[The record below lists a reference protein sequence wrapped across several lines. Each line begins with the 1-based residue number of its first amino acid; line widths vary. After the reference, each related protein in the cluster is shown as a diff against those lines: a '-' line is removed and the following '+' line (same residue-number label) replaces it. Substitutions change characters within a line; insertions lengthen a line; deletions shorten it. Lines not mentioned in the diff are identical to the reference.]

1 MLGID
6 FERTLACVYR
16 GEFEGF
22 SGGMHA
28 IRDFERVD
36 FGAFVG
42 IREQMEILYTN
53 TQNFLQG
60 KDSCNALFWGAR
72 GCGKSSSMRAV
83 LTHFLLSAPKVAIPF
98 DEVLK
103 NPLKSPDSHS
113 ARFASSPQAHSAQT
127 HSAHTQESAL
137 LKPLRVIEIPKK
149 SLEIL
154 PFVLDSIRELPFCFV
169 IFCDDLAF
177 GLNDESYKALKSLME
192 GSLEAVAKNVL
203 IYATSNMRHL
213 LQESYPQDTMHTNDA
228 QDELIALSD
237 RFGIA
242 LGFYTLGAEEFIA
255 LVESMGV
262 KCTPNVR
269 QSALNFATQKG
280 SRNPRI
286 AKEFVKL
293 HNGGLGGL
301 L

>member
-6 FERTLACVYR
+6 FTRTLACVYR

-28 IRDFERVD
+28 IRDFERMD
-36 FGAFVG
+36 FGAFIG
-42 IREQMEILYTN
+42 IREQMEILYIN

-83 LTHFLLSAPKVAIPF
+83 LTHFLLNSPKVAIPF
-98 DEVLK
+98 DEVLR
-103 NPLKSPDSHS
+103 NPLKDSHS
-113 ARFASSPQAHSAQT
+113 APFSTSHT
-127 HSAHTQESAL
+127 HTQEGTL

-242 LGFYTLGAEEFIA
+242 LGFYTLGTEEFIA

-293 HNGGLGGL
+293 YNGGLGGL

>member
-6 FERTLACVYR
+6 FEHTLACVYR

-36 FGAFVG
+36 FGAFIG
-42 IREQMEILYTN
+42 IREQIEILYTN

-83 LTHFLLSAPKVAIPF
+83 LTHFLLHAPKVAIPF
-98 DEVLK
+98 NKVLAGE
-103 NPLKSPDSHS
+103 NLDSNSHL
-113 ARFASSPQAHSAQT
+113 APFGNFT
-127 HSAHTQESAL
+127 HSPPFATSQKHAQESAL

-177 GLNDESYKALKSLME
+177 GLNDESYKTLKSLME

-213 LQESYPQDTMHTNDA
+213 LQESYPQDTIHTNDA

-242 LGFYTLGAEEFIA
+242 LGFYTLGTEEFIA

-293 HNGGLGGL
+293 HNGGLESL

>member
-6 FERTLACVYR
+6 FTRTLACVYR

-28 IRDFERVD
+28 IRDFERMD
-36 FGAFVG
+36 FGEFIG
-42 IREQMEILYTN
+42 IREQMEILYIN

-83 LTHFLLSAPKVAIPF
+83 LTHFLLNSPKVAIPF
-98 DEVLK
+98 DEVLR
-103 NPLKSPDSHS
+103 NPLKDSHS
-113 ARFASSPQAHSAQT
+113 APFSTSHT
-127 HSAHTQESAL
+127 HTQEGTL

-242 LGFYTLGAEEFIA
+242 LGFYTLGTEEFIA

-293 HNGGLGGL
+293 YNGGLGGL